1 MTVENTQPV
10 QEEEQPIQVAVNED
24 VATPEPESKIETDDE
39 LDRHTRNVSKR
50 INKEKAR
57 TRAAEERAQQAEQLL
72 MRQQQELAQYK
83 NFAAQQSDN
92 VLAKSEEAV
101 TSREAQ
107 VDDLYKRAVESGDSD
122 LMSKAATLK
131 NEVAIEKEKLNVA
144 KARRQSQA
152 AQVVQQP
159 QEELQYEQPAQ
170 QVQPTE
176 DALEWKS
183 RNSWFVSS
191 DEELESATEEQIEAT
206 RWANFVHTNL
216 ANEGFDLGSDEYYQ
230 ELDARIGRVYP
241 QIQQAN
247 EEVGAEVS
255 GNEARPTVQR
265 VASAPSGVRSK
276 TQGNKNGVT
285 FNRSEIERLRGLKPH
300 NMTEEAWLQAVA
312 KEKLKIAERGN

>member
-1 MTVENTQPV
+1 MTVENTQPA
-10 QEEEQPIQVAVNED
+10 QEEEQPIEVAVNED

-57 TRAAEERAQQAEQLL
+57 TRAA
-72 MRQQQELAQYK
+72 
-83 NFAAQQSDN
+83 
-92 VLAKSEEAV
+92 AKSEEAV

-107 VDDLYKRAVESGDSD
+107 VDDLYKRAVESGDAE

-152 AQVVQQP
+152 AQVVEQP

-170 QVQPTE
+170 QVQPTQ

-191 DEELESATEEQIEAT
+191 
-206 RWANFVHTNL
+206 V
-216 ANEGFDLGSDEYYQ
+216 
-230 ELDARIGRVYP
+230 
-241 QIQQAN
+241 
-247 EEVGAEVS
+247 
-255 GNEARPTVQR
+255 
-265 VASAPSGVRSK
+265 
-276 TQGNKNGVT
+276 
-285 FNRSEIERLRGLKPH
+285 
-300 NMTEEAWLQAVA
+300 
-312 KEKLKIAERGN
+312 